1 MVMTENSFIYN
12 FFISPRYRIRRH
24 LLLILSLALIASH
37 QTYINFQTYPDIWA
51 YKIYLWM
58 AYLILCYFNIYVLV
72 PRLLL
77 KKKYVLYGLALSVA
91 IIFMLLAKYCI
102 KLAAFS
108 ALNISQPYSWV
119 SLLDSVSYFA
129 FYVICISGVSL
140 TILLR
145 LWMEDKMQIS
155 RLENEHVRLEVDRM
169 KEQINP
175 QFLFDILV
183 HTAELTKTD
192 PRKTSEMLLKL
203 SQLLRYEL
211 YDCNRKEVLLSSDIQ
226 FVANYLKLEQLH
238 DGGFTYTLSTDGN
251 TGRHFVP
258 PLLFIS
264 VVQGVLNQIRCGQE
278 PFALQVFFRVDDDK
292 IRMSCSTDNSDLS
305 DYGFSNVRRRLDLL
319 YPTGNYRFSVTA
331 NRVKLQLN
339 TLGHELQTG

>member
-1 MVMTENSFIYN
+1 
-12 FFISPRYRIRRH
+12 
-24 LLLILSLALIASH
+24 
-37 QTYINFQTYPDIWA
+37 
-51 YKIYLWM
+51 
-58 AYLILCYFNIYVLV
+58 
-72 PRLLL
+72 
-77 KKKYVLYGLALSVA
+77 
-91 IIFMLLAKYCI
+91 
-102 KLAAFS
+102 
-108 ALNISQPYSWV
+108 
-119 SLLDSVSYFA
+119 
-129 FYVICISGVSL
+129 
-140 TILLR
+140 
-145 LWMEDKMQIS
+145 
-155 RLENEHVRLEVDRM
+155 M

-339 TLGHELQTG
+339 TLGHV